1 MRERTERERSERA
14 ERARVAAEQRIANA
28 NANPS
33 SSQPLMAFMPRA
45 GGVPPYPTKGP
56 VEICPVCNGPFVR
69 RKDGTMRK
77 HDCVDPTPWVP
88 TFA

>member
-1 MRERTERERSERA
+1 MRERMERERSERA

-28 NANPS
+28 NANAS
-33 SSQPLMAFMPRA
+33 SPLPLMGFMPRA
-45 GGVPPYPTKGP
+45 GGVPPYPTKGK

-69 RKDGTMRK
+69 RKDGTIRR

-88 TFA
+88 NFV